1 MLSEVILREK
11 KKIKAALILNVSSQ
25 VGHCKS
31 ILSRCILELCNIIA
45 RKDYRYEDRNYNTV
59 GLESS
64 PGSVPA

>member
-1 MLSEVILREK
+1 VMRREV
-11 KKIKAALILNVSSQ
+11 KAALILNVPSQ

-31 ILSRCILELCNIIA
+31 TLSRCILELCNIIA
-45 RKDYRYEDRNYNTV
+45 RRDYRYEDRNFNTV